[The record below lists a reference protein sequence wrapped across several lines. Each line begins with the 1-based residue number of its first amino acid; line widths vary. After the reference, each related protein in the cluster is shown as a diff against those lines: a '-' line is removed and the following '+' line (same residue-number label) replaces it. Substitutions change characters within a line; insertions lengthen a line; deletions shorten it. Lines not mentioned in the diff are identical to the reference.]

1 MNGKFQ
7 RLWKTKNK
15 NDEWWS
21 SFVTSPLAILIN
33 YMVVDFKWLTPNL
46 ITLFSL
52 ITALVAS
59 GLIVLDGKT
68 NFYVAAALINISHI
82 LDCMDGQM
90 AKYRDVSSRFGN
102 FFDKVTDQIQIFF
115 WFSAIAFAAYS
126 QTQDVVAV
134 FLAFAGVT
142 FYSLRVYVKYVTIFI
157 EIDHDMNY
165 LKKASKEAAAID
177 DQKEEKAGLG
187 YGWRANLIWF
197 IREQR
202 KFFLFNEAVFV
213 FLLSVALIFDALML
227 ILWVFALSQ
236 LYYGVVRSWQRG
248 RQIYLNQHK
257 ELLTPIEK

>member
-59 GLIVLDGKT
+59 GLIVLDGKI
-68 NFYVAAALINISHI
+68 NFYAAAALINISHI

-90 AKYRDVSSRFGN
+90 AKYRNVSSRFGN

-115 WFSAIAFAAYS
+115 LVQCDCFCRLFAN
-126 QTQDVVAV
+126 TGCCCCILGIHGCH
-134 FLAFAGVT
+134 FLLLAGV
-142 FYSLRVYVKYVTIFI
+142 R
-157 EIDHDMNY
+157 
-165 LKKASKEAAAID
+165 
-177 DQKEEKAGLG
+177 
-187 YGWRANLIWF
+187 
-197 IREQR
+197 
-202 KFFLFNEAVFV
+202 
-213 FLLSVALIFDALML
+213 
-227 ILWVFALSQ
+227 
-236 LYYGVVRSWQRG
+236 
-248 RQIYLNQHK
+248 
-257 ELLTPIEK
+257 

>member
-59 GLIVLDGKT
+59 GLIVLDGKI
-68 NFYVAAALINISHI
+68 NFYAAAALINISHI

-90 AKYRDVSSRFGN
+90 AKYRNASSRFGN

-134 FLAFAGVT
+134 FLAFTGVT
-142 FYSLRVYVKYVTIFI
+142 FYSLLY
-157 EIDHDMNY
+157 
-165 LKKASKEAAAID
+165 
-177 DQKEEKAGLG
+177 
-187 YGWRANLIWF
+187 
-197 IREQR
+197 
-202 KFFLFNEAVFV
+202 FLT
-213 FLLSVALIFDALML
+213 
-227 ILWVFALSQ
+227 
-236 LYYGVVRSWQRG
+236 G
-248 RQIYLNQHK
+248 
-257 ELLTPIEK
+257 